1 MTDSNLILKTV
12 SLKYQLG
19 GSRIQMP
26 VEIRAINHVNNKI
39 IGLADIETIPTLFYD
54 RKRKRN
60 LPKSIFIILNTR
72 EGTLQTN
79 QIKDRFT
86 FILP

>member
-39 IGLADIETIPTLFYD
+39 IGL
-54 RKRKRN
+54 
-60 LPKSIFIILNTR
+60 
-72 EGTLQTN
+72 G
-79 QIKDRFT
+79 
-86 FILP
+86 